1 MQIDQLFEF
10 VYVLIGKKQV
20 TAKAMAQRFGV
31 SVRTIYRWVEAL
43 SLSGIPLYSLKGRGG
58 GIAISEKYSMDN
70 TLLSEDERLAILSSL
85 KALNALSGNPSSLPD
100 ANSKAVEKLSHL
112 VTSDADWL
120 QVDFAPWSPEGSEVR
135 NLFSLLRDSILKKR
149 QVSFDYFTGDGR
161 SEKRIIHPWKLIFR
175 GQAWYLWGWCTTRQ
189 AQRYFKLTRMRNVQM
204 TGRTATIPKPAAPQK
219 TLATMAP
226 QETQTVPVTEPATT
240 TQKTTA
246 PSQDSAA
253 YATKSASPA
262 QRQNCADPSKKDSA
276 AYATKSAS
284 SGQGR
289 MPASPATKEPSVTE
303 PAASA
308 TKLANSATKELR
320 SPATVADP
328 VASATISQPAS
339 SAQGAA
345 ASSTKSFPLLKI
357 KARVAKEKIPYL
369 LDSFICS
376 QLVTHKDGSLTATF
390 TAPESPWLCELLL
403 GFGPQIK
410 ILSPKKIRET
420 IIELSKSV
428 TNLYKD

>member
-10 VYVLIGKKQV
+10 VYVLIDKKQV

-58 GIAISEKYSMDN
+58 GIAISEQYAMDN

-120 QVDFAPWSPEGSEVR
+120 QVDFAPWSPEVSEVR

-189 AQRYFKLTRMRNVQM
+189 AQRFFKLTRMRKVQM
-204 TGRTATIPKPAAPQK
+204 TGRTATIPKPTGPQK

-226 QETQTVPVTEPATT
+226 QETQ
-240 TQKTTA
+240 
-246 PSQDSAA
+246 S
-253 YATKSASPA
+253 
-262 QRQNCADPSKKDSA
+262 
-276 AYATKSAS
+276 
-284 SGQGR
+284 
-289 MPASPATKEPSVTE
+289 
-303 PAASA
+303 
-308 TKLANSATKELR
+308 
-320 SPATVADP
+320 ATVADP

-339 SAQGAA
+339 SAQGVA
-345 ASSTKSFPLLKI
+345 ASATKSFPLLKI

-428 TNLYKD
+428 TNLYKN